1 MIEESEKT
9 LERKLKNS
17 VEDLE
22 GLCIKLVC
30 LHFTGL
36 PDRMILLPG
45 GIVKFAEVK
54 TTKKKP
60 SPRQEYVARQLR
72 KLGFE
77 VWIIDSTIELK
88 KMMKC

>member
-1 MIEESEKT
+1 MIESEKT
-9 LERKLKNS
+9 IERKLKKY
-17 VEDLE
+17 VENLG

-45 GIVKFAEVK
+45 GICKFAEVK

-77 VWIIDSTIELK
+77 VWIIDSTIELR